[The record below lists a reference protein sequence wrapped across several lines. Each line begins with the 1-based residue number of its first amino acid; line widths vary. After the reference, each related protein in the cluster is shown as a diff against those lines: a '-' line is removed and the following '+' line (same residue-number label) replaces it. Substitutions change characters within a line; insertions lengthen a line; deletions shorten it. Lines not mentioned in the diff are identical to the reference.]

1 MTSSTEKGKVAVIGS
16 GLIGRAWSTL
26 FSSAGYHVALYD
38 TVSSQLVNA
47 KEAII
52 SQLQELE
59 SKELLKGR
67 HCKTAQEA
75 FKLVTTTHDLAQ
87 ALNGVFYVQE
97 CTPENL
103 ELKKKVF
110 QNLEATLSSSEV
122 ILASSTSC
130 IMPSKFTESLQLRQR
145 CIVAHPINPPYYVPL
160 VEVIPAPWT
169 DASVIEQTIKLMKDI
184 GQSPVLLKKETNGF
198 IVNRLQYA
206 LIAEAWRLVEEGI
219 CSPEDVDTTMTE
231 GLGLRYSLIGP
242 FETMHLN
249 ADGIRDY
256 CQRYGDNIHHI
267 VKNSTTPSPLT
278 GATLDT
284 VEEDL
289 CQTMPL
295 DKLSDRRALRDRR
308 LAALAV
314 FRAQEKE
321 DN

>member
-1 MTSSTEKGKVAVIGS
+1 F
-16 GLIGRAWSTL
+16 L
-26 FSSAGYHVALYD
+26 
-38 TVSSQLVNA
+38 
-47 KEAII
+47 
-52 SQLQELE
+52 
-59 SKELLKGR
+59 
-67 HCKTAQEA
+67 
-75 FKLVTTTHDLAQ
+75 
-87 ALNGVFYVQE
+87 QE

-249 ADGIRDY
+249 ADG
-256 CQRYGDNIHHI
+256 
-267 VKNSTTPSPLT
+267 
-278 GATLDT
+278 
-284 VEEDL
+284 
-289 CQTMPL
+289 M
-295 DKLSDRRALRDRR
+295 
-308 LAALAV
+308 
-314 FRAQEKE
+314 
-321 DN
+321 